1 LVFGVNGAGNS
12 VAKKLVLARALP
24 TAPTALVLRDGA
36 TVVTKLGV
44 YAGNTTPL
52 TLTATAFT
60 TQGGEATSFRWVLPA
75 GVNVI
80 DGATLVTDNGA
91 TKTYSGTATVL
102 TVNLA
107 GVTTATSLA
116 LDVFAVN
123 GAGTSTLSRKLT
135 VSTALPSPVATVSGL
150 IAVCNRSTGYNYTIT
165 APIGANRYLITAP
178 AGSVVTS
185 ASVPTNASNTLTTTD
200 LTFNV
205 VYSGT
210 TPFLSTDKLLKIQAG
225 NAIGFLTT
233 FKSLT
238 LTKLATCPVV
248 REENASANAF
258 SVNAYPNPSSD
269 VFNVSVIS
277 SSKETT
283 NVKVYDMT
291 GRLIENRQENAKS
304 LQVGSRYAA
313 GAYNVIVKQG
323 ANTKTVRVIKK

>member
-1 LVFGVNGAGNS
+1 
-12 VAKKLVLARALP
+12 
-24 TAPTALVLRDGA
+24 
-36 TVVTKLGV
+36 
-44 YAGNTTPL
+44 
-52 TLTATAFT
+52 LTATAFT

-185 ASVPTNASNTLTTTD
+185 ASVPSNATNTLTTTD

-210 TPFLSTDKLLKIQAG
+210 TAFLSTDKLLKIQAG

-238 LTKLATCPVV
+238 LTKQATCPVV

-323 ANTKTVRVIKK
+323 ANTKTLRLIKK